1 MDRLDRRPYSQLDI
15 GCGSFRLSVVPVFEV
30 ITISTRFLTNS
41 IQSRFLLGSYFQGIS
56 EPLGSSRP
64 KSTMAPIFE
73 HVFTMRG
80 YMSKENTVDLKAIK
94 SGASR
99 IIVPITH
106 GFIKGSGLEA
116 EILPGG
122 GDWILVCE

>member
-1 MDRLDRRPYSQLDI
+1 
-15 GCGSFRLSVVPVFEV
+15 
-30 ITISTRFLTNS
+30 
-41 IQSRFLLGSYFQGIS
+41 
-56 EPLGSSRP
+56 
-64 KSTMAPIFE
+64 MAPKLERF
-73 HVFTMRG
+73 FTMRG

-94 SGASR
+94 GGASR

-122 GDWILVCE
+122 GDWILVCRYHCTQT

>member
-1 MDRLDRRPYSQLDI
+1 
-15 GCGSFRLSVVPVFEV
+15 
-30 ITISTRFLTNS
+30 
-41 IQSRFLLGSYFQGIS
+41 
-56 EPLGSSRP
+56 
-64 KSTMAPIFE
+64 MAPQLQV
-73 HVFTMRG
+73 VFKMRG
-80 YMSKENTVDLKAIK
+80 YMSKQNTVNLKAIK

-122 GDWILVCE
+122 GDWILVCEHILNTGSFN